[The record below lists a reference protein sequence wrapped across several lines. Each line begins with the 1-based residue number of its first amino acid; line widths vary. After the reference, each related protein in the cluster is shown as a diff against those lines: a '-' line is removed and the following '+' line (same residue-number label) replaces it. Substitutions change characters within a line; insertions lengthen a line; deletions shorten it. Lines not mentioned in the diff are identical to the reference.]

1 MKKLKDILSEAYAW
15 ERRPGKPLPTLA
27 EVQAEYLRNEAAND
41 AKAKVAKLEKEIA
54 DLKHQYYSDKN
65 LTAEKSQRLRKQLGE
80 KGRELKRAK
89 REDRTGSAGYD
100 KSSKSGAKP
109 DFLDLDNDGDTEEPM
124 KSAAKDMNEGAS
136 FQVRFA
142 DYSDDALRNMIVIL
156 RRFDG
161 TNDDIRELKQELDR
175 RKQDKDKV
183 NEYGDDETD
192 AIGFNATGV
201 ETYDAAY
208 DTPKDAMTESF
219 WNRVNGNLLGHD
231 WILENRKKQLNESAV
246 LDNIV
251 IKKKSDS
258 TVRVYNKETN
268 KAAVY
273 KLEYEVDGMIEPIN
287 RMIGGSKFD
296 LTFDEIS
303 NKPNLSIEADLPV
316 IKMVNYTIEFDK
328 MQTNK
333 IKRALEKNQNISIKW
348 NMLRIIFTKQ

>member
-27 EVQAEYLRNEAAND
+27 EVQAEYQRNEA
-41 AKAKVAKLEKEIA
+41 
-54 DLKHQYYSDKN
+54 
-65 LTAEKSQRLRKQLGE
+65 
-80 KGRELKRAK
+80 
-89 REDRTGSAGYD
+89 
-100 KSSKSGAKP
+100 AKP
-109 DFLDLDNDGDTEEPM
+109 DFLDLDKDGNTEEPM
-124 KSAAKDMNEGAS
+124 KAAADDMNEGAS
-136 FQVRFA
+136 FQERFA
-142 DYSDDALRNMIVIL
+142 DYSDDALRDMIVTL

-161 TNDDIRELKQELDR
+161 TKDDIRELEQELDR
-175 RKQDKDKV
+175 RKQDKGKV
-183 NEYGDDETD
+183 NESTHYLQEDDDDNDINEYGDDGTD
-192 AIGFNATGV
+192 PIGFNATGV

-208 DTPKDAMTESF
+208 DTPKDAMMESF
-219 WNRVNGNLLGHD
+219 WNRVNGNLRGHD
-231 WILENRKKQLNESAV
+231 WILENRKNQLNETAV

-273 KLEYEVDGMIEPIN
+273 KLEYKVDGMIEPIN
-287 RMIGGSKFD
+287 RMFGGSKFD